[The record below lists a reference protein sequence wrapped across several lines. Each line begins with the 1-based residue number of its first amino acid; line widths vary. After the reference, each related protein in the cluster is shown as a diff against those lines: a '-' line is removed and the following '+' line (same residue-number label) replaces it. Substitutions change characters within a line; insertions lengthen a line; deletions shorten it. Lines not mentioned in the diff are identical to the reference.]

1 MLNEQIGSGYKM
13 MELFINPLQEVDNNQ
28 VHDFLTA
35 IIEQVVAE
43 NENDEELLNISLYES
58 NINGT
63 SLLNDIC
70 DKNDKVILL
79 EYFLLYILKH

>member
-1 MLNEQIGSGYKM
+1 M

-79 EYFLLYILKH
+79 EYCLLYILKH